1 MDHGFIRTRCEGPRR
16 IQLLTSTPSVTLLQ
30 LLTSLI
36 NNVNFSFQPG
46 FQVTSSRLHHVS
58 LTSVEHCVNNPK
70 ITASSSTYAEVGIKY
85 KTYINS
91 VTTEIIIVRQKTF
104 ILERNRWLRRFTPNL
119 IKVLGKL

>member
-1 MDHGFIRTRCEGPRR
+1 MDHGFIQARREGSRR

-36 NNVNFSFQPG
+36 NVNFSFQPG

-58 LTSVEHCVNNPK
+58 LTSVEHCVYNPK
-70 ITASSSTYAEVGIKY
+70 LTASSSTYAEVGRKY

-91 VTTEIIIVRQKTF
+91 VTTEIIIVRQNTF
-104 ILERNRWLRRFTPNL
+104 ILTQHRWLRRL
-119 IKVLGKL
+119 ILLT

>member
-36 NNVNFSFQPG
+36 NVNFSFQPG
-46 FQVTSSRLHHVS
+46 FQVTSSSLHHVS
-58 LTSVEHCVNNPK
+58 LTSVEHCVYNQK
-70 ITASSSTYAEVGIKY
+70 ITASSSTYAEVGRKW

-91 VTTEIIIVRQKTF
+91 ATTEIILVAYVR
-104 ILERNRWLRRFTPNL
+104 
-119 IKVLGKL
+119 KLLY